1 MLLVFNNNEKFKKE
15 DEELLEKTKN
25 KKRII
30 VINKM
35 DLDTK
40 INKEFEDSVKISAN
54 EDVDPL
60 LKKINDLFELDK
72 INNGDMTYLSNIR
85 TINLLKQAK
94 KISKELI
101 TSLDNDLPIDMLE
114 IDIRNILD
122 LLGEITGQK
131 YDNEL
136 IDRLFK
142 NFCLGK

>member
-1 MLLVFNNNEKFKKE
+1 ME
-15 DEELLEKTKN
+15 
-25 KKRII
+25 IWHI
-30 VINKM
+30 
-35 DLDTK
+35 
-40 INKEFEDSVKISAN
+40 
-54 EDVDPL
+54 
-60 LKKINDLFELDK
+60 
-72 INNGDMTYLSNIR
+72 YLI
-85 TINLLKQAK
+85 KQAK

>member
-1 MLLVFNNNEKFKKE
+1 
-15 DEELLEKTKN
+15 
-25 KKRII
+25 
-30 VINKM
+30 
-35 DLDTK
+35 
-40 INKEFEDSVKISAN
+40 
-54 EDVDPL
+54 
-60 LKKINDLFELDK
+60 
-72 INNGDMTYLSNIR
+72 MTYLSNIR

-101 TSLDNDLPIDMLE
+101 NSLDNNMPIDMLE

>member
-1 MLLVFNNNEKFKKE
+1 
-15 DEELLEKTKN
+15 
-25 KKRII
+25 
-30 VINKM
+30 
-35 DLDTK
+35 
-40 INKEFEDSVKISAN
+40 
-54 EDVDPL
+54 
-60 LKKINDLFELDK
+60 
-72 INNGDMTYLSNIR
+72 MTYLSNIR

-136 IDRLFK
+136 IDRLFS

>member
-1 MLLVFNNNEKFKKE
+1 
-15 DEELLEKTKN
+15 
-25 KKRII
+25 
-30 VINKM
+30 
-35 DLDTK
+35 
-40 INKEFEDSVKISAN
+40 
-54 EDVDPL
+54 
-60 LKKINDLFELDK
+60 LKKINELFELDK

-94 KISKELI
+94 KVSKELI

-136 IDRLFK
+136 IDRLFA

>member
-1 MLLVFNNNEKFKKE
+1 
-15 DEELLEKTKN
+15 
-25 KKRII
+25 
-30 VINKM
+30 
-35 DLDTK
+35 
-40 INKEFEDSVKISAN
+40 
-54 EDVDPL
+54 
-60 LKKINDLFELDK
+60 LKKINELFELDK

-136 IDRLFK
+136 IDRLFA